1 MFVLIKWLR
10 KYSYPLVALLLFSFS
25 VNQILRYQ
33 IYQHSFYFQS
43 SITFFRT
50 VDTWRNNFATYFQLR
65 HDNEI
70 LANENIQ
77 LRNQLKIG
85 LIKNNAFK
93 DTSYFDS
100 INKDL
105 TKYRVMYSYIKANVI
120 RNTTNSSNN
129 FFTIDQGKD
138 QGIYPGMAVMNPEGI
153 VGVIVGCSKNFSRGM
168 SVLNSKFGLTPLIPE
183 MNLRQGVINW
193 KGVNSHVVD
202 LDEINR
208 TERVKKGMIVVTSN
222 FSSIFPPNIPIG
234 KIEKVESPLNS
245 QYHKISLKLATNFN
259 KLNQVY
265 CIKNNFNNEIDSL
278 NSTNLML
285 DND

>member
-50 VDTWRNNFATYFQLR
+50 VDSWRSNVANYFQLR

-85 LIKNNAFK
+85 LIKNSSFK
-93 DTSYFDS
+93 DTSYVDS
-100 INKDL
+100 ISKDL
-105 TKYRVMYSYIKANVI
+105 TNYRVMYSYIKANVI

-193 KGVNSHVVD
+193 KGINSKFVD

-208 TERVKKGMIVVTSN
+208 TEKVKKGMIVVTSN

-234 KIEKVESPLNS
+234 RIEKVESPLNS

-278 NSTNLML
+278 NSTNLPL

>member
-10 KYSYPLVALLLFSFS
+10 KYSYPLVAFLLFGFS

-33 IYQHSFYFQS
+33 IYQHSVYFQS

-50 VDTWRNNFATYFQLR
+50 IDVWKSNFVTYFQLR

-70 LANENIQ
+70 LANENIR

-85 LIKNNAFK
+85 LVKNEPFR

-100 INKDL
+100 VSKELSN
-105 TKYRVMYSYIKANVI
+105 YRVMYSYIKAKVI

-129 FFTIDQGKD
+129 FFTIDQGKN
-138 QGIYPGMAVMNPEGI
+138 QGIYPGMAVINPEGI
-153 VGVIVGCSKNFSRGM
+153 VGVIVGCSQNFSRGM

-193 KGVNSHVVD
+193 KGANARIVD

-208 TERVKKGMIVVTSN
+208 TEKIKQGMIVVTSN
-222 FSSIFPPNIPIG
+222 FSSIFPANIPIG

-259 KLNQVY
+259 KLNTVY

-278 NSTNLML
+278 NSGTLNLS
-285 DND
+285 ND

>member
-10 KYSYPLVALLLFSFS
+10 KYSYPLVALLFFCFS

-50 VDTWRNNFATYFQLR
+50 IDVWKSNFVTYFHLR

-70 LANENIQ
+70 LANENIR

-85 LIKNNAFK
+85 LVKNEPFR
-93 DTSYFDS
+93 DTSYKDS
-100 INKDL
+100 VSKELSN
-105 TKYRVMYSYIKANVI
+105 YRVMYSYIKAKVI
-120 RNTTNSSNN
+120 RNTTNTSNN
-129 FFTIDQGKD
+129 FFTLDQGKN
-138 QGIYPGMAVMNPEGI
+138 QGIYPGMAVINPEGI
-153 VGVIVGCSKNFSRGM
+153 VGVIVGCSQNFSRGM

-193 KGVNSHVVD
+193 KGANSRIVD

-208 TERVKKGMIVVTSN
+208 TEKIKQGMFVVTSN
-222 FSSIFPPNIPIG
+222 FSSIYPANIPIG

-259 KLNQVY
+259 KLNTVY

-278 NSTNLML
+278 NSGTLNLS
-285 DND
+285 ND